1 MVEIIKDIYHRV
13 NRNND
18 NEVYAIINCLKL
30 NTTQVWVLQLYNYS
44 SRIFRDIFLLAIF
57 DYHQQWEAL
66 LTVQTHS
73 Q

>member
-30 NTTQVWVLQLYNYS
+30 NTTQV
-44 SRIFRDIFLLAIF
+44 
-57 DYHQQWEAL
+57 
-66 LTVQTHS
+66 
-73 Q
+73 